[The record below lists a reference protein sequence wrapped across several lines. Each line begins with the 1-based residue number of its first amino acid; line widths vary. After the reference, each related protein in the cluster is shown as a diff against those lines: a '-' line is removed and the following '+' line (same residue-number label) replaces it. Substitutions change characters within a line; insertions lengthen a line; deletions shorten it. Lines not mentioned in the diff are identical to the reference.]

1 MSHLSLL
8 GQLTCWDQDKNSPN
22 QSMHGFLIW
31 QTSLSAQCVTCSNH
45 QLEVTK
51 ICNAE
56 ELKSEFLVM
65 LVAVICLANLIQL
78 ASTSYMC

>member
-1 MSHLSLL
+1 MLGSRQKFTKSEHAWLL
-8 GQLTCWDQDKNSPN
+8 NLADQFVCSVCDLLKSP
-22 QSMHGFLIW
+22 
-31 QTSLSAQCVTCSNH
+31 A
-45 QLEVTK
+45 VTK

-78 ASTSYMC
+78 ATTSYMC